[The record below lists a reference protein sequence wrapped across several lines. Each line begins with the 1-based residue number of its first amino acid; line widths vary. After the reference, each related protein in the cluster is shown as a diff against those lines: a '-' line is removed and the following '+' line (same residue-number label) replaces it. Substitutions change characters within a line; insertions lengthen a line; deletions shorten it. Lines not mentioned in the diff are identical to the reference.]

1 MRDEHLDSGH
11 QEGKSQGKLSP
22 SDPDIDEIQ
31 PLFFDLIRL
40 DKVEAVKSILHH
52 FSKLDDSVRNELED
66 LVAFSGSAS
75 MAEVVCTLSAGDRA
89 LWHLARSIEGM
100 NFETF
105 RWFLSRIDDVIM
117 KNRRLY
123 DCGDVLRALL
133 VSGSLE
139 MLEQCDKMLIDML
152 TTNVPNSRKKEIPSS
167 YSISQ
172 WVISATAGDLVRENI
187 LLSVWAAL
195 EMSSATSRFN
205 SQENLDN
212 ALINVARSTCSLA
225 LTKALLEY
233 GANANSQ
240 KHHHYMSPL
249 HHAARQS
256 SPQAAELMKF
266 LLYHGADPEI
276 TSSRSKLKI
285 SEEKGAKEIAKWL
298 GMSWDELIQ
307 KIKLDRE
314 KGICPPEYT

>member
-11 QEGKSQGKLSP
+11 QEGKSQGKLPP
-22 SDPDIDEIQ
+22 SDLDIDEIQ

-52 FSKLDDSVRNELED
+52 FSKLSGFVQDELEY

-75 MAEVVCTLSAGDRA
+75 MAEVVCTRSYVSPSLFVK
-89 LWHLARSIEGM
+89 SIEGM

-105 RWFLSRIDDVIM
+105 RWLLSRNSVTESGKGREKGGLILE
-117 KNRRLY
+117 K
-123 DCGDVLRALL
+123 LL
-133 VSGSLE
+133 ISGSLE
-139 MLEQCDKMLIDML
+139 MFQECEECLIDIL
-152 TTNVPNSRKKEIPSS
+152 SESSLGSKESYVDPSMWS
-167 YSISQ
+167 NI
-172 WVISATAGDLVRENI
+172 IRATAGDLVRENI

-195 EMSSATSRFN
+195 EMSSVTSMFKV
-205 SQENLDN
+205 QYNLDTG
-212 ALINVARSTCSLA
+212 LENVSKTTCSIVLA
-225 LTKALLEY
+225 KALLQY
-233 GANANSQ
+233 GANANFKKSGF
-240 KHHHYMSPL
+240 YPSPL
-249 HHAARQS
+249 IYAARQS

-266 LLYHGADPEI
+266 LLYHGADPELQAG
-276 TSSRSKLKI
+276 RSKLKI
-285 SEEKGAKEIAKWL
+285 SEEKGAKGIAKWL